1 MDKQYFIKLFKKYQ
15 HGNLTFE
22 ERQFLI
28 KYFDL
33 FENETDVMQTMD
45 SAEKQDL
52 KISIQNSIWEQVLND
67 GPKQAPVRFMNRN
80 IVKWAAASVAFILL
94 IAGMV
99 YFYHNPAQSA
109 EENKMV
115 IQKVENRIIFLPDGS
130 KVILSAGSKLNYP
143 SSFDDLSTR
152 EVYLNGQAYFDI
164 KHNNSK
170 PFIVHAGKLETIVL
184 GTAFNIK
191 AIEGE
196 KDITVTVTR
205 GKVKVVD
212 LEKQKVLGVLTH
224 DQQISYCR
232 VKTKSILRT
241 VDSEKVLDWKNQD
254 LLCDNLTLAEAAELL
269 GERYHVTINIDNE
282 FTRSQRFTATF
293 PRKENFEQI
302 LKSICVFNGL
312 EYQYDVEKSSVQIRN
327 K

>member
-1 MDKQYFIKLFKKYQ
+1 MDKHYFIKLFKKYQ

-22 ERQFLI
+22 EQQFLI

-33 FENETDVMQTMD
+33 FQNEPDVMQ
-45 SAEKQDL
+45 SLNSEQKQDL
-52 KISIQNSIWEQVLND
+52 KNSIQESIWDHVLND
-67 GPKQAPVRFMNRN
+67 GTQKAPVRFINKSF
-80 IVKWAAASVAFILL
+80 VKWAAASVAIL
-94 IAGMV
+94 IAVAGMV
-99 YFYHNPAQSA
+99 YFLNNSSGSM
-109 EENKMV
+109 ERTNV
-115 IQKVENRIIFLPDGS
+115 VLQKQENRIIFLPDGS
-130 KVILSAGSKLNYP
+130 KVILSPGSKLNYP
-143 SSFDDLSTR
+143 SSFDDLATR
-152 EVYLNGQAYFDI
+152 EVYLTGQAYFDI

-170 PFIVHAGKLETIVL
+170 PFIVHSGKLETIVL

-191 AIEGE
+191 AMEGE
-196 KDITVTVTR
+196 TDITVTVTR

-212 LEKQKVLGVLTH
+212 LEKKKILAILTH
-224 DQQISYCR
+224 DQQISYCTL
-232 VKTKSILRT
+232 KTKSVVRT
-241 VDSEKVLDWKNQD
+241 VDSEKLLDWKNQD

-293 PRKENFEQI
+293 PKNESFEQI

-312 EYQYDVEKSSVQIRN
+312 EYQYDKEKSTVEIRN